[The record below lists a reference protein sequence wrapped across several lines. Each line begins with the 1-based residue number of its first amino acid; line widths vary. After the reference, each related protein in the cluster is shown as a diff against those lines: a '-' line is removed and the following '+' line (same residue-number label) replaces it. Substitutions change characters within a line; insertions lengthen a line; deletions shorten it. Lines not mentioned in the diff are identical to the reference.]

1 MKLPA
6 TFETEVFMNARGA
19 ISIVQREYP
28 HEEVIVALSRHQAVL
43 VAQELLRLASD
54 ESNWTESDSED
65 AD

>member
-1 MKLPA
+1 MKIPA
-6 TFETEVFMNARGA
+6 TYETEVFINARGA

-28 HEEVIVALSRHQAVL
+28 HEEVIVELSRHQSML

-54 ESNWTESDSED
+54 ESNWAEESSKD